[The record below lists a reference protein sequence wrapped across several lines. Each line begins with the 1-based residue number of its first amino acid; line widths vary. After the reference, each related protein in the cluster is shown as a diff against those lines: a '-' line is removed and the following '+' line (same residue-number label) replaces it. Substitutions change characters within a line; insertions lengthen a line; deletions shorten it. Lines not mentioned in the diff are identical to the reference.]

1 MISESYDL
9 SEFFRNVS
17 LNDISELIFTA
28 EQEATSAER
37 ALYHPRRALGASDGT
52 CREYVV
58 GLKSLI
64 GYLRYHMRPPVA
76 EKWRALFHDAEGKLG
91 HVRHAMIESS
101 MHSSAFHLDV
111 LSGEDDFHRR

>member
-9 SEFFRNVS
+9 SEFFRKVK
-17 LNDISELIFTA
+17 LNDPSELILTA

-37 ALYHPRRALGASDGT
+37 ALYHPHRDLGASEGT
-52 CREYVV
+52 CRQYVD

-76 EKWRALFHDAEGKLG
+76 EKWRALFRDAEGKLG
-91 HVRHAMIESS
+91 QYRHAMIESS
-101 MHSSAFHLDV
+101 LH
-111 LSGEDDFHRR
+111 